1 MNLKI
6 FTSILCFCLCLS
18 ISSCQTT
25 SVTAD
30 LVLQN
35 GRIYTVEDPNEVF
48 EAIAIKGD
56 KILNIGSNG
65 ELKTHINQKDR
76 EGSRLTGSDK

>member
-1 MNLKI
+1 MR
-6 FTSILCFCLCLS
+6 CYG
-18 ISSCQTT
+18 CQTT

-65 ELKTHINQKDR
+65 ELKTHINQTDR